1 MKNWVRIMEAY
12 DGSFTEMYLDL
23 YNIETGFVIKGTSYH
38 YNAGAEKM
46 LCEVQVP
53 GKMKTTNDIL
63 NYIIENQT
71 LYPWAKITPEDIRAN
86 KPLIDFIKEN
96 G

>member
-1 MKNWVRIMEAY
+1 MKNWVRITEAY

-23 YNIETGFVIKGTSYH
+23 YKIETGFVIKGTSYH
-38 YNAGAEKM
+38 YNADAEKT

-63 NYIIENQT
+63 KYIIENQT
-71 LYPWAKITPEDIRAN
+71 LYPWVKIIPEDIRAN